1 MMAALNFEP
10 NLIHRYAH
18 SITQIGLLINRGD
31 REITALDRGLI
42 TKVAAFFL
50 ATGVPICFIGIDF
63 IEHGIGLYLV
73 TDILKDEKLGFR
85 SKERGIGNTCGLQV
99 CFSAFGYTARVTVVG
114 LTGAGIHDRADNN
127 KGFFKT
133 ERINIRRLNIRNKL
147 HIRLGNALET
157 TNRRAI
163 EKLTVDEEILVDRLR
178 RKVKVLLHPGHIGE
192 SNVDEDNFVALNK
205 IENFLGTG
213 KHTDCSSWCFV
224 LGVWCGAQFM
234 SCAPLSSIGGIFC
247 SVVSIMFR

>member
-18 SITQIGLLINRGD
+18 SITQIGLLIDRGD

-42 TKVAAFFL
+42 TKIAAFFL
-50 ATGVPICFIGIDF
+50 AAGVPICFIGIDF

-73 TDILKDEKLGFR
+73 TDILKDEELGFR
-85 SKERGIGNTCGLQV
+85 SKERGISNTCGLQV

-114 LTGAGIHDRADNN
+114 FTGAGIHDRADNN